1 MGRFPKKGGV
11 ILAEIMLPE
20 YVPKRFFD
28 RSTLWNEVEQVE
40 KNYNAQLAYSFD
52 MALQNEFSL
61 EENIE
66 LAREFVQKYFVS
78 DGMICDLAVHQPDR
92 EEGGIPNPHFH
103 VLVPIRPLNDDGTWG
118 AKQRREYHLD
128 ENGNRIK
135 KENGQWEFDAVP
147 TTNWGKP
154 EALDMWREAWADM
167 VNDKFR
173 EKGLDCRIDHRSYV
187 DQGLDLIPTVHEGP
201 QIRKMEKKG
210 IRTEKGELNRW
221 IKATNA
227 KLWFIKLY
235 DDGYSYSTIA
245 SIRGVVKPAFQMAYT
260 EDIIRRN
267 PFEFRL
273 DIIPNNTQKRVALSP
288 TQQEQFLEFTRNDK
302 HFCRY
307 LDEIKILLGTG
318 MRISEL
324 CGLTIADLDFDRRRI
339 RVDHQLVR
347 TQDGKRYIEKTKTEC
362 GCRYIPM
369 SDEVYESF
377 YNILSNRKKQ
387 KKEVMIDGYAGF
399 ILLDKNGN
407 PKVAMHVQKVV
418 QRLCEK
424 YNEENII
431 PLPRITPHVFR
442 HTFCTNM
449 ANAGM
454 DLKSLQYLMG
464 HSDASVTL
472 NVYTHNSYEKAEES
486 MAQIV
491 AFSGGQTEQ
500 ENLRRFG

>member
-1 MGRFPKKGGV
+1 MSEKRRDNKGRILRTGESQRKNGMYEFRYTDANKKRRSVYGMDLMKLRQKEDEIKLLCHEGIDYAGGEITV
-11 ILAEIMLPE
+11 IQLLERYISL
-20 YVPKRFFD
+20 KRGV
-28 RSTLWNEVEQVE
+28 R
-40 KNYNAQLAYSFD
+40 YNTTTGYK
-52 MALQNEFSL
+52 
-61 EENIE
+61 
-66 LAREFVQKYFVS
+66 FVMSV
-78 DGMICDLAVHQPDR
+78 V
-92 EEGGIPNPHFH
+92 
-103 VLVPIRPLNDDGTWG
+103 
-118 AKQRREYHLD
+118 
-128 ENGNRIK
+128 K
-135 KENGQWEFDAVP
+135 KEPFGQ
-147 TTNWGKP
+147 
-154 EALDMWREAWADM
+154 
-167 VNDKFR
+167 
-173 EKGLDCRIDHRSYV
+173 RI
-187 DQGLDLIPTVHEGP
+187 
-201 QIRKMEKKG
+201 IRDIKMSD
-210 IRTEKGELNRW
+210 
-221 IKATNA
+221 A

-267 PFEFRL
+267 LFEFRL

-288 TQQEQFLEFTRNDK
+288 KQQEQFLEFTKNDK

-307 LDEIKILLGTG
+307 LDEIKILLGTR

-339 RVDHQLVR
+339 CVDHQLVR

-387 KKEVMIDGYAGF
+387 KKEIMIDGYAGF

-431 PLPRITPHVFR
+431 PLPRITPHVCR
-442 HTFCTNM
+442 RTFCSNM
-449 ANAGM
+449 AKSGM
-454 DLKSLQYLMG
+454 NPKTLQYIMG
-464 HSDASVTL
+464 HADISVTL
-472 NVYTHNSYEKAEES
+472 NTYTHVNFDDAKEVYRIANS
-486 MAQIV
+486 
-491 AFSGGQTEQ
+491 
-500 ENLRRFG
+500 

>member
-1 MGRFPKKGGV
+1 MSEKRRDNKGRILRTGESQRKNGMYEFRYTDVNKKRRSIYDMDLMKLRQKEDEIKLLRHEGIDYAGGEITV
-11 ILAEIMLPE
+11 IQLLERYISL
-20 YVPKRFFD
+20 KRGV
-28 RSTLWNEVEQVE
+28 R
-40 KNYNAQLAYSFD
+40 YNTTTGYK
-52 MALQNEFSL
+52 
-61 EENIE
+61 
-66 LAREFVQKYFVS
+66 FVMSV
-78 DGMICDLAVHQPDR
+78 M
-92 EEGGIPNPHFH
+92 
-103 VLVPIRPLNDDGTWG
+103 
-118 AKQRREYHLD
+118 
-128 ENGNRIK
+128 K
-135 KENGQWEFDAVP
+135 KEPFGQ
-147 TTNWGKP
+147 
-154 EALDMWREAWADM
+154 
-167 VNDKFR
+167 
-173 EKGLDCRIDHRSYV
+173 RI
-187 DQGLDLIPTVHEGP
+187 
-201 QIRKMEKKG
+201 IRDIKMSD
-210 IRTEKGELNRW
+210 
-221 IKATNA
+221 A

-273 DIIPNNTQKRVALSP
+273 DIIPNNTQKRVALSQK
-288 TQQEQFLEFTRNDK
+288 QQEQFLEFTKNDK

-387 KKEVMIDGYAGF
+387 KKEIMIDGYAGF

-431 PLPRITPHVFR
+431 PLPHITPHGRVIIR
-442 HTFCTNM
+442 T
-449 ANAGM
+449 
-454 DLKSLQYLMG
+454 S
-464 HSDASVTL
+464 
-472 NVYTHNSYEKAEES
+472 
-486 MAQIV
+486 
-491 AFSGGQTEQ
+491 
-500 ENLRRFG
+500 

>member
-1 MGRFPKKGGV
+1 MSDKRRDNKGRILRTGESQRKNGMYEFRYTDANKKRRSIYDMDLMKLRKKEDEIKLMRHEGIDYAGGEITVVQLLERYISLKRGVRYNTTTGYRFVMGV
-11 ILAEIMLPE
+11 
-20 YVPKRFFD
+20 
-28 RSTLWNEVEQVE
+28 
-40 KNYNAQLAYSFD
+40 
-52 MALQNEFSL
+52 
-61 EENIE
+61 
-66 LAREFVQKYFVS
+66 VQKEAFGQRIIRDIKMS
-78 DGMICDLAVHQPDR
+78 D
-92 EEGGIPNPHFH
+92 
-103 VLVPIRPLNDDGTWG
+103 
-118 AKQRREYHLD
+118 
-128 ENGNRIK
+128 
-135 KENGQWEFDAVP
+135 
-147 TTNWGKP
+147 
-154 EALDMWREAWADM
+154 
-167 VNDKFR
+167 
-173 EKGLDCRIDHRSYV
+173 
-187 DQGLDLIPTVHEGP
+187 
-201 QIRKMEKKG
+201 
-210 IRTEKGELNRW
+210 
-221 IKATNA
+221 A
-227 KLWFIKLY
+227 KLWFIKLF

-288 TQQEQFLEFTRNDK
+288 KQQEQFLDYIRKDD

-324 CGLTIADLDFDRRRI
+324 CGLTISDLDFERRRI

-347 TQDGKRYIEKTKTEC
+347 TRDGQRYIEKTKTEC

-387 KKEVMIDGYAGF
+387 KKEIMIDSYAGF
-399 ILLDKNGN
+399 LLLDKNGN
-407 PKVAMHVQKVV
+407 PKVAMHIQKVV

-491 AFSGGQTEQ
+491 SFSGRQQ
-500 ENLRRFG
+500 EEKKLRCFG